1 MTGPYGGG
9 ELDLF
14 AEATNWKKYWAST
27 IQESIRGDVLEV
39 GAGIGANTPFLK
51 CGHGASWTCLEP
63 DPVHAERIR
72 HAFSAQ
78 PALADCKVETA
89 TIAGLR
95 PGLRFDTILYIDVL
109 EHIADDRLEL
119 QRAARLLRDGG
130 RIVVLVPAH
139 QSLYTPFDKANGH
152 FRRYGRQSLTACSPD
167 DCEMTR
173 LIYLDSVGLLASMSN
188 RFILRRS
195 RPTRGQIL
203 FWDRAFVL
211 PSRYLDRLTGH
222 KIGKSIIAIW
232 QKRDSNGRVK
242 HHGNNA
248 TAS

>member
-1 MTGPYGGG
+1 MTGAYGGG

-14 AEATNWKKYWAST
+14 AEAINWKKYWSST
-27 IQESIRGDVLEV
+27 IRESIGGDVLEV

-51 CGHGASWTCLEP
+51 SGRTASWTCLEP
-63 DPVHAERIR
+63 DPAHAERIR
-72 HAFSAQ
+72 RAFAAQ
-78 PALADCKVETA
+78 SALADCKVQTA
-89 TIAGLR
+89 TIADLGPER
-95 PGLRFDTILYIDVL
+95 RFDTILYIDVL

-119 QRAARLLRDGG
+119 QRAAHLLRDGG

-152 FRRYGRQSLTACSPD
+152 FRRYGKDSLLACSPD
-167 DCEMTR
+167 NCRLTR
-173 LIYLDSVGLLASMSN
+173 LICLDSVGLLASMSN

-211 PSRYLDRLTGH
+211 PSRYLDRLTGY
-222 KIGKSIIAIW
+222 KIGKSMIGIW
-232 QKRDSNGRVK
+232 EKRDDNGKVK

-248 TAS
+248 SAS